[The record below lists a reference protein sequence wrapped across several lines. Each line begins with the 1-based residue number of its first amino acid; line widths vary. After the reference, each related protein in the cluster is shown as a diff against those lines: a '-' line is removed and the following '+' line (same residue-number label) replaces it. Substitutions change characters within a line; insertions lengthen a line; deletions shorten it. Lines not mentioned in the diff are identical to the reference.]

1 MTEEGDVTSEQEVEL
16 FSFQHKLIHEYVAAH
31 YVARQIALNPDFLYL
46 TLKSHEMHDHI
57 EVLGFCS
64 DIVKNDSQILKSLI
78 DQVSRVYSDA
88 IVTNITDTKLNC
100 GGLFG
105 ARFRE
110 VIDAML
116 SAFVGKGEAEF
127 VKFSKAFIHMGAH
140 SQHYCIYAAR
150 EVTPA
155 VYERILIMSMASL
168 NDFKAAL
175 SFYSGLT
182 HIYLND
188 VGIELE
194 THAQPQPIFVHE
206 RGKIIVLSAEREHT
220 KPLPIPNQ
228 GANTD
233 FQNLGKRHR
242 VQMISLDNTRPHQ
255 VSTNI
260 LLDMMRFVTG
270 CEHLQKV
277 AVTKLPSSIG
287 KSYIEVLVAAVEAQK
302 CPQLKEVDLP
312 VEDLKQLPIQSI
324 CHVFPY
330 LKVLD
335 VSGTDISNSLHLL
348 TEHVESSLVKL
359 NISRCNLTR
368 ADIEAL
374 AEAIEA
380 GRFPKL
386 QDVNVMG
393 NDLSQ
398 SLHLVHLLP
407 GFTEM
412 LNSHSI
418 KQYLPQSLS
427 LVHLLDV
434 SEKDISNPWHLLVQT
449 SLVKLNISRES
460 DNLTRA
466 DIKALPI
473 GLEAEIF
480 PKLQEIHF
488 EGIKRLDISGNNIS
502 NSLHL
507 FTEHA
512 QTSLVKLNISQ
523 CNLTKADI
531 EALAIGIEAG
541 RFPKLQDVD
550 VKGNDLGDSLH
561 LLTEHVQTSLVKLD
575 VCHCNLTRADIEAL
589 AEAIEAGRF
598 PKLQDVNVMG
608 NDLSQSLH
616 LVHLLPGFTEMLNS
630 HSIKQYLPQSL
641 SLVHLLPG
649 LEELEVRA
657 GCQSN
662 ISNSLHL
669 LTEHAH
675 TSLVKLNVSHCNL
688 SRVDIEALAAAIK
701 AGRFPKLQEVDFTG
715 NDLSNSLHL
724 LTKHVQTSLV
734 KLNIS
739 RCNLT
744 RADIEALAEAIQA
757 GRFPKLH
764 NVNVMGNDL
773 SQSLHLLT
781 EHVQTSLIKLKVR
794 QCNLTR
800 ANIESLV
807 AAFEAGRFPKLQ
819 HVDVMGNDLSQSLHL
834 VHLLPGLKT
843 LDLDHEDIS
852 NSLHLLTQ
860 HVQANLLDLNMA
872 FTNITRSDIS
882 ALAAALTAGRFPK
895 LERLDLMNNDLDD
908 ESVQPLCEA
917 LLQYQYEDSYHHLTV
932 WLVRNRLSAKFR
944 NEWSKQLRYVSVELR
959 TD

>member
-427 LVHLLDV
+427 LVHLL
-434 SEKDISNPWHLLVQT
+434 
-449 SLVKLNISRES
+449 
-460 DNLTRA
+460 
-466 DIKALPI
+466 
-473 GLEAEIF
+473 
-480 PKLQEIHF
+480 
-488 EGIKRLDISGNNIS
+488 
-502 NSLHL
+502 
-507 FTEHA
+507 
-512 QTSLVKLNISQ
+512 
-523 CNLTKADI
+523 
-531 EALAIGIEAG
+531 
-541 RFPKLQDVD
+541 
-550 VKGNDLGDSLH
+550 
-561 LLTEHVQTSLVKLD
+561 
-575 VCHCNLTRADIEAL
+575 
-589 AEAIEAGRF
+589 
-598 PKLQDVNVMG
+598 
-608 NDLSQSLH
+608 
-616 LVHLLPGFTEMLNS
+616 
-630 HSIKQYLPQSL
+630 
-641 SLVHLLPG
+641 PG